1 MQFLFRKNGF
11 EVIDYQTVNRDTH
24 AITVRKRQLQDTAVW
39 QESFKKLKN
48 ELLEHVNNY
57 LAQGKKV
64 AVWGASHQGFA
75 LLSSLDLG
83 NKISYIID
91 SATFKQGKY
100 SPASHVPIVD
110 KKHYFEEPVD
120 SIIIMAPG
128 YTDEI
133 VAIIKKELNAD
144 LDIRAIRSIH
154 LERI

>member
-1 MQFLFRKNGF
+1 M
-11 EVIDYQTVNRDTH
+11 H
-24 AITVRKRQLQDTAVW
+24 DTAVW

-64 AVWGASHQGFA
+64 AVWGASHQGLT
-75 LLSSLDLG
+75 LLSSLGLG

-100 SPASHVPIVD
+100 SPASHIPIVD
-110 KKHYFEEPVD
+110 RRHFFEEPVD

-128 YTDEI
+128 YTEEI
-133 VAIIKKELNAD
+133 ASIIKKELND
-144 LDIRAIRSIH
+144 NLNIRAIRSDH
-154 LERI
+154 LERV